1 MRVSTASVTKK
12 ADGYYI
18 TLSLDDQTVPSIKP
32 DFKADNIVGIDVGL
46 IDFFVT
52 SDNDRVPAP
61 KFLRKAERKLKSA
74 QRRVSRRKT
83 GSNRRKKA
91 IKKLATQ
98 HKKVADTRGQANGSS
113 SYHNHHHESHRSSPR

>member
-32 DFKADNIVGIDVGL
+32 DFKDDNIVGIDVGL

-83 GSNRRKKA
+83 GSN
-91 IKKLATQ
+91 

-113 SYHNHHHESHRSSPR
+113 SYNNRRYEFHRSSYGGTGIHFR